1 MTRKPDNKTVKEI
14 CKKIHAIKLK
24 VDNWYEYVSAVDDQN
39 SKDSYKE
46 FVLHDLDDEK
56 VKTKRI
62 TDFEK
67 FDARSNFP
75 L

>member
-1 MTRKPDNKTVKEI
+1 MTRKPDNETVKEI
-14 CKKIHAIKLK
+14 CKKIHTIKMK

-39 SKDSYKE
+39 PKDSYKKI
-46 FVLHDLDDEK
+46 VLRDPDDEK
-56 VKTKRI
+56 VKTIKIR
-62 TDFEK
+62 DFEN